1 MKSII
6 KTLALIICVI
16 GLNGC
21 NIHNKTAE
29 TANTTDNTII
39 EISTET
45 EPLKPNTTV
54 ETLIET
60 PVSSTTKTT
69 TVSSDEYTSSE
80 DTKPKLGDTIIGM
93 DGVSINITAEKK
105 NDYYA
110 TFDTFTFY
118 RESTGLIFYDNSY
131 RDYKS
136 EWKKA
141 VPGDVFGSLVVSSVY
156 SEYKPVA
163 REYENADYFN
173 NPDYEAVWSERS
185 IIFDGVVVLNG
196 VLYADAKET
205 AFWGKC
211 LFFQPTA
218 KSLADNN
225 FPTLRSMSICMS
237 SNLYHRVKIY
247 GDTNGDTQD
256 FFLGSIDDFKDII
269 DWNEYT
275 DEDNL
280 INVYAEIEL
289 SDIEISYNT
298 GTGIS
303 NIGKATMTKIIR
315 VGSDEKDAK

>member
-6 KTLALIICVI
+6 KTLVLITCVI

-141 VPGDVFGSLVVSSVY
+141 VPGDVFGSLVVSSVSAIY
-156 SEYKPVA
+156 APTSGKLTEDHSLGEYYAWCDREMSLSGSVA
-163 REYENADYFN
+163 LRGF
-173 NPDYEAVWSERS
+173 
-185 IIFDGVVVLNG
+185 
-196 VLYADAKET
+196 LYADAGEG
-205 AFWGKC
+205 AFWEKS
-211 LFFQPTA
+211 LFFRPTA

-237 SNLYHRVKIY
+237 SNPYHRVKIY

-289 SDIEISYNT
+289 SDIEISYDT

>member
-6 KTLALIICVI
+6 KTLALITCVI

-21 NIHNKTAE
+21 NIHNKTTE
-29 TANTTDNTII
+29 TANTTDNTVI

-60 PVSSTTKTT
+60 PVFSTTKTT

-93 DGVSINITAEKK
+93 DGVSIDITAEKK

-225 FPTLRSMSICMS
+225 FPALSPISLCRSTD
-237 SNLYHRVKIY
+237 LY
-247 GDTNGDTQD
+247 GEEACEDSQT
-256 FFLGSIDDFKDII
+256 FFLGNIDDFNDII
-269 DWNEYT
+269 DWNEYIN
-275 DEDNL
+275 EDNL
-280 INVYAEIEL
+280 IKAYAEIEL
-289 SDIEISYNT
+289 SNIVLSYYI
-298 GTGIS
+298 GTGAS
-303 NIGKATMTKIIR
+303 NHGEATMTKIIR